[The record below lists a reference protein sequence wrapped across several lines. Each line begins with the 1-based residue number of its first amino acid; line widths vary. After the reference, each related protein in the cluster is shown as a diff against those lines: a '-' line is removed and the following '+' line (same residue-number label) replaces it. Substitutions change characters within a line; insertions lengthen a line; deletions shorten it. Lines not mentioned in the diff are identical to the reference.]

1 MKNRRLPLRALRAV
15 PVIAAIA
22 LASATGAMAQYPD
35 KPVTLVVPY
44 TAGGPTDRVARD
56 FAEAMRKALG
66 GQTVIIDNVAGA
78 GGNIGAAKVARAAPD
93 GYTLLLHNIAMATSP
108 ALYRK
113 LAYKPLEDFEYLG
126 MVSEVPMTLVGR
138 PNLPTSNLAEL
149 TRLVLAEPG
158 KFTVGNAGVGSAAH
172 LCGLLFQQAI
182 KGNMVAVPYKG
193 TAPAMSDLLGGQV
206 DLMCDQTT
214 NTSTQIAAG
223 KLKAFGV
230 TTAARIR
237 TPQLAAVPTFEE
249 GGLKDFRV
257 AVWHGLY
264 APKGTPPAILDKLN
278 GVLKTS
284 LRDPDFLRRE
294 ADLGAVVVADDRS
307 GREAHKRFVVQET
320 QRWAPVLKAVAAAD

>member
-1 MKNRRLPLRALRAV
+1 MKNRRLLLRALPAIS
-15 PVIAAIA
+15 VIATIP
-22 LASATGAMAQYPD
+22 LATGAMAQYPD
-35 KPVTLVVPY
+35 KPLTLVVPY

-126 MVSEVPMTLVGR
+126 MISEVPMTLVGR
-138 PNLPTSNLAEL
+138 PDLPVANLAEL
-149 TRLVLAEPG
+149 TRMVLAEPG
-158 KFTVGNAGVGSAAH
+158 KLTIGNAGVGSAAH

-214 NTSTQIAAG
+214 NTSAQIANG
-223 KLKAFGV
+223 KLKVFGV

-237 TPQLAAVPTFEE
+237 TPQLAAVPTFDE

-264 APKGTPPAILDKLN
+264 APKGTPPAILNKLN

-294 ADLGAVVVADDRS
+294 ADLGAVVVTDERS
-307 GREAHKRFVVQET
+307 GREDHKRFVMQET
-320 QRWAPVLKAVAAAD
+320 QRWAPVLKAVASAAD

>member
-1 MKNRRLPLRALRAV
+1 
-15 PVIAAIA
+15 
-22 LASATGAMAQYPD
+22 MAQYPD
-35 KPVTLVVPY
+35 KPLTLVVPY

-126 MVSEVPMTLVGR
+126 MISEVPMTLVGR
-138 PNLPTSNLAEL
+138 PDLPVANLAEL
-149 TRLVLAEPG
+149 TRMVLAEPG
-158 KFTVGNAGVGSAAH
+158 KLTIGNAGVGSAAH

-214 NTSTQIAAG
+214 NTSAQIANG
-223 KLKAFGV
+223 KLKVFGV

-237 TPQLAAVPTFEE
+237 TPQLAAVPTFDE

-264 APKGTPPAILDKLN
+264 APKGTPPAILNKLN

-294 ADLGAVVVADDRS
+294 ADLGAVVVTDERS
-307 GREAHKRFVVQET
+307 GREDHKRFVMQET
-320 QRWAPVLKAVAAAD
+320 QRWAPVLKAVASAAD

>member
-1 MKNRRLPLRALRAV
+1 
-15 PVIAAIA
+15 
-22 LASATGAMAQYPD
+22 MAQYPD
-35 KPVTLVVPY
+35 KPLTLIVPY

-113 LAYKPLEDFEYLG
+113 LGYKPLEDFEYLG
-126 MVSEVPMTLVGR
+126 MISEVPMTLVGR
-138 PNLPTSNLAEL
+138 PDLPVANLAEL
-149 TRLVLAEPG
+149 TRMVLAEPG
-158 KFTVGNAGVGSAAH
+158 KLTIGNAGVGSAAH

-214 NTSTQIAAG
+214 NTSAQIAAG
-223 KLKAFGV
+223 KLKVFGV
-230 TTAARIR
+230 TTDARIR
-237 TPQLAAVPTFEE
+237 TPQLAAVPTFDE
-249 GGLKDFRV
+249 GGLKDLRV

-264 APKGTPPAILDKLN
+264 APKGTPPAILNKLN

-294 ADLGAVVVADDRS
+294 ADLGAVVVTDDRS
-307 GREAHKRFVVQET
+307 GRDAHKRFVTQET
-320 QRWAPVLKAVAAAD
+320 QRWAPVLKAAASAAD